1 MTDRRGVAVVLD
13 QRANA
18 IGGQARPGVNR
29 AAAGAVPDH
38 AQRGLDGSVDSS
50 PPLLTFPLLL

>member
-1 MTDRRGVAVVLD
+1 MRGGMGRDTQRAKEIADAPRRLPPMTDRRGV
-13 QRANA
+13 
-18 IGGQARPGVNR
+18 
-29 AAAGAVPDH
+29 AVPDH

>member
-1 MTDRRGVAVVLD
+1 
-13 QRANA
+13 
-18 IGGQARPGVNR
+18 
-29 AAAGAVPDH
+29 VPDH